1 MDERERRRETF
12 DEVAEL
18 YATARRPYPEDVID
32 EVVRL
37 AGFEPGAAVVEI
49 GCGTGQA
56 TRALAERGLAVTC
69 VELGGRL
76 AAIARR
82 NLEAYPQVEVV
93 HADVER
99 WEPPRRDYDAVVAF
113 NSFHWLDPAR
123 RYELVARLLRPKGTL
138 AFVEPHHVI
147 PVGGDTIFLD
157 MQEDYRA
164 LGLAGDR
171 PPGPPEDVPD
181 LGGELE
187 ASGLFTDMV
196 VRRPLFTSTYTADEF
211 IALMDTASDHR
222 LLPDNVREE
231 LHRRKRRRI
240 EARPGG
246 TVELTH
252 VAIVHVARRR

>member
-1 MDERERRRETF
+1 MDERERRRQTF

-18 YATARRPYPEDVID
+18 YATARRPYPEELID

-37 AGFEPGAAVVEI
+37 AGLEQGAAVVEI

-56 TRALAERGLAVTC
+56 TRALAERGLTVTC

-76 AAIARR
+76 AAIARK
-82 NLEAYPQVEVV
+82 NLEAYPQADVV
-93 HADVER
+93 HADFEH
-99 WEPPRRDYDAVVAF
+99 WKPPRHDYDAVVAF

-123 RYELVARLLRPKGTL
+123 RYELVARLLRPNGTL

-147 PVGGDTIFLD
+147 PVGGDTIFLE

-164 LGLAGDR
+164 VGLAGDD
-171 PPGPPEDVPD
+171 PPWRPEDVPD
-181 LGGELE
+181 LGVEIE
-187 ASGLFTDMV
+187 ASGLFTDV
-196 VRRPLFTSTYTADEF
+196 IVHRPLFTRTYTADDF

-222 LLPDNVREE
+222 LLPDHVREE

-246 TVELTH
+246 TVEMTH
-252 VAIVHVARRR
+252 LAILHVARRR